1 MRSLV
6 HGRFRAGGKNRGIG
20 KKVAD
25 VFWKQSRQE
34 DGFAG
39 VGFGVNIRKSDR
51 ENECRRV
58 VGQGGT
64 IWLKWIP
71 YEGLITCNGK
81 VIGCYGLDRIPIG
94 DTNRL
99 NIIFSHKKNIS

>member
-6 HGRFRAGGKNRGIG
+6 QGRFDAGGKNRGIG
-20 KKVAD
+20 KKLLMS
-25 VFWKQSRQE
+25 FGNR
-34 DGFAG
+34 
-39 VGFGVNIRKSDR
+39 VGRRMVSQGWLIWCERTKTDR

-99 NIIFSHKKNIS
+99 NIIFSR

>member
-1 MRSLV
+1 MFFGNRV
-6 HGRFRAGGKNRGIG
+6 GRRMVSQGWRIWCECTKT
-20 KKVAD
+20 
-25 VFWKQSRQE
+25 
-34 DGFAG
+34 
-39 VGFGVNIRKSDR
+39 DR

-99 NIIFSHKKNIS
+99 NIIFSR